1 MICSGVS
8 GLGFTLEMKA
18 RGHRFRVLGFSVLV
32 SCISHKPV
40 ALDPVTTWSGG
51 TQSYYITLQCGG
63 LNIWPEELVVNRVPQ
78 GYLLHL
84 SYPAPSTLGISCI
97 YMLQYYM
104 S

>member
-1 MICSGVS
+1 MRDVFDDLFWGI
-8 GLGFTLEMKA
+8 GFKVY
-18 RGHRFRVLGFSVLV
+18 RVQIRVRV
-32 SCISHKPV
+32 CISHKPV

-51 TQSYYITLQCGG
+51 TQSYYIALQCGG
-63 LNIWPEELVVNRVPQ
+63 LNIWPEELVVNGVPQ

-97 YMLQYYM
+97 YTLQYYM